1 MPLQPRP
8 EIASLKLCEH
18 GGLNYSELEVLGIA
32 PNDVIDFSVGS
43 NPNGVPPGVRPTAKG
58 IRITRYPDSETNS
71 LRRRLAQ
78 KLGVTPRNVLV
89 GNGSTEL
96 IRLAVLAYLGKGD
109 RAMLIKPTFG
119 EYEVACNI
127 VGASVISQQLLEED
141 GFKLD
146 IDKTEELIKQHVP
159 RIIFICNPNNPT
171 GNYLS
176 HKEFGRI
183 VSAAGDSLLILDEA
197 YITFV
202 DKAWSSLN
210 MIEKGNL
217 LILRSMTKDYA
228 LAGLR
233 LGYAIAHEEIINS
246 LRRVCP
252 PWNVNAV
259 AQQAGIVV
267 LQHDRYLEQSCAMV
281 ARNKSF
287 LVEEL
292 TRLGFR
298 CLPSK
303 ANFFLVEVGN
313 ATDFRQRLL
322 AKKILVR
329 DCTSFGLPQYIRIAP
344 RNLKRC
350 RKLVA
355 AIKEIVNGGRD
366 AD

>member
-8 EIASLKLCEH
+8 AIANLKICEH
-18 GGLNYSELEVLGIA
+18 GGLNYGELEALGLS
-32 PNDVIDFSVGS
+32 PDEVIDFSVSS
-43 NPNGVPPGVRPTAKG
+43 NPSGPPPGIRPIVKSVKIA
-58 IRITRYPDSETNS
+58 RYPDSETNV

-78 KLGVTPRNVLV
+78 KLGVTSRNMLI

-96 IRLAVLAYLGKGD
+96 IRLAVLAYLDKGD
-109 RAMLIKPTFG
+109 RAIIIEPTFG

-127 VGASVISQQLLEED
+127 VRASIIRQQIVEND

-146 IDKTEELIKQHVP
+146 IDKTEELIKQYVP

-171 GNYLS
+171 GNYLRYA
-176 HKEFGRI
+176 EFERLL
-183 VSAAGDSLLILDEA
+183 SAAEESLFVLDEA

-202 DKAWSSLN
+202 DNTWSSLG
-210 MIEKGNL
+210 MINKSNL

-233 LGYAIAHEEIINS
+233 LGYAIAREEIIDS

-252 PWNVNAV
+252 PWNINAV
-259 AQQAGIVV
+259 AQQAGISA
-267 LQHDRYLEQSCAMV
+267 LQYDKYLEQSHAV
-281 ARNKSF
+281 AARGKNF

-292 TRLGFR
+292 THLGLR
-298 CLPSK
+298 CLPSE
-303 ANFFLVEVGN
+303 ANFFLVKVGN
-313 ATDFRQRLL
+313 ASDFRQRLL

-344 RNLKRC
+344 KSLKKC

-355 AIKEIVNGGRD
+355 AIKEIVDGKQD
-366 AD
+366 AS